1 MNYIQNK
8 ITGEIFPAPSGSGDS
23 GAAITIGGVSG
34 RIKNFYIATKDKW
47 CPFFNPDGI
56 DFYGDTMAFDSMRDM
71 SKDYLALASDTVTP
85 PAIDC
90 ADPVSVSIVSDSTYK
105 SINPDGSTN
114 LFLIVSSISTFDTY
128 EFSTK
133 RSGPSN
139 SNGLDASGYP
149 VTWKTY
155 AKGTNGFYNIDV
167 PSTGVIGNTNITEP
181 VWVRKIGC
189 PGNGYLTSWVTYT
202 PDLKDPVNPPSGPTP
217 PPSGNAV
224 VRAKPLGVTFWGLF
238 GGRQKQPFNGIA
250 EHNHKVHYAEQ
261 SASSG
266 TDRSGNSF
274 KHLRPFYAIDGYYT
288 QDANGNLVQ
297 NSGSATVPVGIWSPS
312 LNTHVIENR
321 FVNTDWH
328 MTSADMAQCITYLI
342 ASGLQFFRFE
352 YYANSFDSAIPRT
365 LFEQI
370 PYAEKRGVKA
380 SYTIGQLGGGDY
392 NDLTSDYR
400 QNIDH
405 LVWAMGQDWY
415 QKIGGKPMLTYFYN
429 PFGDLNTWRAE
440 KLAEIT
446 LIRNRYAEVYPAN
459 NGIYEVYCTSG
470 GSEDMSNANYFGIP
484 RRTWYYTFEDNFT
497 GLGSHNMDDGNNH
510 GITTTTNL
518 NNSGYKVVPSLNLA
532 MNGLSRALYPGNTY
546 QWTNPSTSPPDI
558 AYNSDF
564 ETSYYN
570 DPSEAQIKNYC
581 DDMLALLEL
590 SNVDAGVFGTFE
602 ELSEGG
608 SRCLMPRKRAD
619 GSIDDDVVRWLR
631 DKYNPTYVLP

>member
-8 ITGEIFPAPSGSGDS
+8 ITGEIFSAPSGAGDS

-47 CPFFNPDGI
+47 CPYFNPDGI

-155 AKGTNGFYNIDV
+155 TKGTNGFYNIDV

-202 PDLKDPVNPPSGPTP
+202 PDLKDPLNPPSGPTP

-238 GGRQKQPFNGIA
+238 GGRQKPPFNGVA
-250 EHNHKVHYAEQ
+250 DHNHKTHYAEQ

-288 QDANGNLVQ
+288 QDANGNLIQ
-297 NSGSATVPVGIWSPS
+297 NSGSTTVPVGIWSPS

-321 FVNTDWH
+321 FANTDWQIT
-328 MTSADMAQCITYLI
+328 MADMDMYITYLI

-352 YYANSFDSAIPRT
+352 YYANSFDGALARN
-365 LFEQI
+365 LFEQNTN
-370 PYAEKRGVKA
+370 KRGVKA
-380 SYTIGQLGGGDY
+380 CYTIGQLGGGDY
-392 NDLTSDYR
+392 NDLSSDYR

-405 LVWAMGQDWY
+405 LVWCMGQDWY
-415 QKIGGKPMLTYFYN
+415 QKIGGKPMLTYFYD
-429 PFGDLNTWRAE
+429 PFGDINTWRTE
-440 KLAEIT
+440 KLTEIN
-446 LIRNRYAEVYPAN
+446 LIRNRYNEIYPAN

-470 GSEDMSNANYFGIP
+470 GSTDMSNANYFGIP
-484 RRTWYYTFEDNFT
+484 RRTWYYTYEENLN
-497 GLGSHNMDDGNNH
+497 GNHNMDEGNNE
-510 GITTTTNL
+510 GIATTTSL
-518 NNSGYKVVPSLNLA
+518 NNSGYKVIPSLNLA
-532 MNGLSRALYPGNTY
+532 MKGLSRALYPGRTY

-558 AYNSDF
+558 AYDSIWEN
-564 ETSYYN
+564 SYY
-570 DPSEAQIKNYC
+570 DIPSNTQLNTYFDQMES
-581 DDMLALLEL
+581 LLTL
-590 SNVDAGVFGTFE
+590 NNVDAGVFGTADEF
-602 ELSEGG
+602 SEGNETVW
-608 SRCLMPRKRAD
+608 SPRKRAD
-619 GSIDDDVVRWLR
+619 GSVDDNVVRLMNAKW
-631 DKYNPTYVLP
+631 NPSYVLP

>member
-8 ITGEIFPAPSGSGDS
+8 ITGEIFPAPSGTGDS

-149 VTWKTY
+149 VTWKAYT
-155 AKGTNGFYNIDV
+155 KGTNGFYNIDV

-202 PDLKDPVNPPSGPTP
+202 PDLKDPLNPPSGPTP

-224 VRAKPLGVTFWGLF
+224 VRAKPMGVTFWGLF
-238 GGRQKQPFNGIA
+238 GGRQKAPFNGIA
-250 EHNHKVHYAEQ
+250 EHHHKTHYAEQ

-274 KHLRPFYAIDGYYT
+274 KHLTPFYAIDGYYT
-288 QDANGNLVQ
+288 QDANGNLIQ
-297 NSGSATVPVGIWSPS
+297 NSGSTTVPVGIWSPS
-312 LNTHVIENR
+312 SGTHIVENR
-321 FVNTDWH
+321 FASRDWQ

-352 YYANSFDSAIPRT
+352 YYGNGYDGSIPRT

-380 SYTIGQLGGGDY
+380 CYTIGSLSGGDY
-392 NDLTSDYR
+392 NDLASEYR
-400 QNIDH
+400 QNIEH
-405 LVWAMGQDWY
+405 LISCMGQDWY

-429 PFGDLNTWRAE
+429 PPSGDKTAWRAE
-440 KLAEIT
+440 KLTEIN
-446 LIRNRYAEVYPAN
+446 LIRNRYNEVYPAN

-470 GSEDMSNANYFGIP
+470 GSTDMDDAVYFGIP
-484 RRTWYYTFEDNFT
+484 RRTWYYTFDEN
-497 GLGSHNMDDGNNH
+497 LNGSHNMDDGNNE
-510 GITTTTNL
+510 GIATTNSL
-518 NNSGYKVVPSLNLA
+518 NTSGYKVIPSLNLA
-532 MNGLSRALYPGNTY
+532 MKGLSRAMYPGSTY
-546 QWTNPSTSPPDI
+546 QWNNGSTTPADI
-558 AYNSDF
+558 AYNPIW
-564 ETSYYN
+564 ENSYYN
-570 DPSEAQIKNYC
+570 DPTDTQLQNYFN
-581 DDMLALLEL
+581 DMESLLLL
-590 SNVDAGVFGTFE
+590 SNVDGGVWGTADEF
-602 ELSEGG
+602 SEGG
-608 SRCLMPRKRAD
+608 SGCWMPRKRAD
-619 GSIDDDVVRWLR
+619 GSIDDRVVRLMNSKW
-631 DKYNPTYVLP
+631 NPNYILP